1 LAERNSLLLY
11 RLKRTLTTLSS
22 KEGRHTEL
30 ISLYITPDRQ
40 ISDVMSSLRQE
51 YSTASNIKSKSTRK
65 NVMDAIERVMQR
77 LRLFTKPPPN
87 GLVLFCG
94 AIPQNGEGSEKIEI
108 YVIEPPEPTPIYY
121 YRCNHRFHLEPLLE
135 MLQAKSL
142 YGLLVIDGKRAT
154 IATLRGK
161 VLKTAK
167 EVTSGIPGKHR
178 AGGQSA
184 RRFERLRE
192 VEVKAYYKRVG
203 EHANGLYL
211 RLPDL
216 KGIIIGGPGPTK
228 YDFKRG
234 DYLQYALK
242 ERVLATVDTSY
253 TGDAGLKEVVDKST
267 DILREV
273 RYIQERK
280 VVQAFLYE
288 LGHDT
293 GLVTYGEREVRKA
306 LQNGTVTTLLVS
318 EDYEGVGVTLHCTNC
333 GFSEQTTLKR
343 DAASSVVENGAK
355 QRCSQCATSNI
366 EVTARDVIDELA
378 ELAEQTGAEVEV
390 ISALTEEGLQ
400 LRDGFGGVAA
410 LLRYKQG

>member
-1 LAERNSLLLY
+1 M
-11 RLKRTLTTLSS
+11 LTTLSS

-30 ISLYITPDRQ
+30 VSLYIPPEKK

-65 NVMDAIERVMQR
+65 NVMDAIERVLQR
-77 LRLFTKPPPN
+77 LRLFHKPPPN
-87 GLVLFCG
+87 GLVMFSG

-108 YVIEPPEPTPIYY
+108 YVIEPPESTPIYY
-121 YRCNHRFHLEPLLE
+121 YRCNHRFHLEPLMEILR
-135 MLQAKSL
+135 AKSL
-142 YGLLVIDGKRAT
+142 YGLLVIDGKHAT

-161 VLKTAK
+161 MLTTKK

-192 VEVKAYYKRVG
+192 MEVKAYFKRVG
-203 EHANGLYL
+203 KHVNSLFL
-211 RLPDL
+211 QVPDL

-228 YDFKRG
+228 YDFEKG
-234 DYLQYALK
+234 DYLQYELK

-253 TGDAGLKEVVDKST
+253 TGDAGLKEVVEKSI

-288 LGHDT
+288 MGHDT
-293 GLVTYGEREVRKA
+293 GMVTYGEHEVRRA
-306 LQNGTVTTLLVS
+306 LLNGIVATLIVS
-318 EDYEGVGVTLHCTNC
+318 EDYEGIDVTFHCTSC
-333 GFSEQTTLKR
+333 GFSERVTHKR
-343 DAASSVVENGAK
+343 DAAQSIVENSAK
-355 QRCSQCATSNI
+355 QRCTQCATSNI
-366 EVTARDVIDELA
+366 QVTTQEVIDELA
-378 ELAEQTGAEVEV
+378 ELAEKTGAEVEV
-390 ISALTEEGLQ
+390 ISALTEDGIQ
-400 LRDGFGGVAA
+400 LKDGFGGVAA
-410 LLRYKQG
+410 LLRYKQT

>member
-1 LAERNSLLLY
+1 LAEKRNSLLLY
-11 RLKRTLTTLSS
+11 RLKRMLTTLSS

-30 ISLYITPDRQ
+30 ISLYIPLDKQ

-77 LRLFTKPPPN
+77 LRLFNRPPPN
-87 GLVLFCG
+87 GLVMFCG

-121 YRCNHRFHLEPLLE
+121 YRCNHRFHLEPLME
-135 MLQAKSL
+135 MLRAKGL

-154 IATLRGK
+154 IATLRGST
-161 VLKTAK
+161 LNTEK

-203 EHANGLYL
+203 EHVNGLFL
-211 RLPDL
+211 QLPDL

-228 YDFKRG
+228 YDFAQG

-242 ERVLATVDTSY
+242 ERVLTTVDTSY
-253 TGDAGLKEVVDKST
+253 TGDAGLKEVVEKSI

-280 VVQAFLYE
+280 AVQAFLYG

-293 GLVTYGEREVRKA
+293 GMVTYGEREVRRA
-306 LQNGTVTTLLVS
+306 LLNGIVATLL
-318 EDYEGVGVTLHCTNC
+318 
-333 GFSEQTTLKR
+333 
-343 DAASSVVENGAK
+343 
-355 QRCSQCATSNI
+355 I
-366 EVTARDVIDELA
+366 
-378 ELAEQTGAEVEV
+378 
-390 ISALTEEGLQ
+390 
-400 LRDGFGGVAA
+400 
-410 LLRYKQG
+410 